1 MTCESRAR
9 ACVLAPRVWASACV
23 CRKAIRKRTRAGMGN
38 CQGDVD
44 NYDCEARVAAIIARE
59 TGLQVGQV
67 GRRPWPGSS
76 MMHKRVL
83 DEADSARL
91 VQLSDPS
98 KEYTLHGA
106 A

>member
-1 MTCESRAR
+1 M
-9 ACVLAPRVWASACV
+9 LAPRVWASACV